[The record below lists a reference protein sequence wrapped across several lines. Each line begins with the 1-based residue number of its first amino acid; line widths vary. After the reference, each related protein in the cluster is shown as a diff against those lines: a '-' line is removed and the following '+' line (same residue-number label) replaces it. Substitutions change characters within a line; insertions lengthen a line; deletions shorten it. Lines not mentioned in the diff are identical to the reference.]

1 MSSAAAKILSDT
13 MQALNVNDSE
23 VEANPLPPAVKN
35 RVDALETLHLAAGE
49 IDSGLKKERIAIEKR
64 RNALKTPIYQN
75 RAKIISG
82 EVEPE
87 TNAELGS
94 EGEKGIPE
102 FWFTCLVNHPATTQL
117 VAETDEEALGF
128 LKDVTCE
135 YNEDFTSFRLDF
147 SFAENPFF
155 SNAILSKTY
164 VLSPDI
170 LDNQPS
176 VEEVT
181 GTPIEWKESKNL
193 CVKETKKKMKAK
205 SGKNKG
211 QVKIKTT
218 SEPVASFFHYFAD
231 PSTAEEDEEEEEDG
245 EEENEDGGPE
255 VGDGDD
261 AGEEENGEENDGEDD
276 ELVEEAE
283 EDDDDG
289 IIMPMEVDDSDD
301 DEIEALVKSAALSD
315 DDDEGSDGGSV
326 EDVLTEKSAKKL
338 RTTTE
343 DDDEDE
349 DESTS
354 AGNTRVGGGIFGIGA
369 SSMSSQSSTKSSMF
383 QWDDFTPAVVV
394 PPTVSEGAEDGESE
408 DEDAEGD
415 RIGRGKRV
423 RQKATDQRNQ
433 EQEIRRRE
441 TALADGSLVPESAED
456 FDRLLL
462 AQPSSSLLWIRYMSF
477 HLLNAD
483 VDAARAVGERALR
496 TIGFREEEEK
506 YNVWLALLNL
516 EYKFGTMESLEA
528 LFKRAI
534 AESRAKY
541 LHLHLAEQYE
551 KAGDKSGAE
560 AMFERTLKRFKKS
573 KKVWMAYQAF
583 RLRMGDSA
591 AAKALLARSLQS
603 LERHK
608 HLAVLSKYASTEFDI
623 GSISRGREVFEEMVR
638 NYPKKTDIWHVY
650 VDKEVKSGNV
660 VQARKLFE
668 RMSGLKTNS
677 KNMQTIFKK
686 HLAFEL
692 KYGDEESQTA
702 VKERA
707 REYVEKLL

>member
-231 PSTAEEDEEEEEDG
+231 PSTAEEDEEEEEKAEDEKENPFRLNIEDDCSVGINIREDLIPDAIKWFTGEAVDEDDYEFGDEDG
-245 EEENEDGGPE
+245 EEE
-255 VGDGDD
+255 
-261 AGEEENGEENDGEDD
+261 EEG
-276 ELVEEAE
+276 
-283 EDDDDG
+283 
-289 IIMPMEVDDSDD
+289 
-301 DEIEALVKSAALSD
+301 
-315 DDDEGSDGGSV
+315 
-326 EDVLTEKSAKKL
+326 
-338 RTTTE
+338 
-343 DDDEDE
+343 DDEDE
-349 DESTS
+349 D
-354 AGNTRVGGGIFGIGA
+354 
-369 SSMSSQSSTKSSMF
+369 
-383 QWDDFTPAVVV
+383 D
-394 PPTVSEGAEDGESE
+394 
-408 DEDAEGD
+408 
-415 RIGRGKRV
+415 
-423 RQKATDQRNQ
+423 
-433 EQEIRRRE
+433 
-441 TALADGSLVPESAED
+441 
-456 FDRLLL
+456 
-462 AQPSSSLLWIRYMSF
+462 
-477 HLLNAD
+477 
-483 VDAARAVGERALR
+483 
-496 TIGFREEEEK
+496 EEEEDIRPK
-506 YNVWLALLNL
+506 KSAS
-516 EYKFGTMESLEA
+516 KGG
-528 LFKRAI
+528 K
-534 AESRAKY
+534 
-541 LHLHLAEQYE
+541 
-551 KAGDKSGAE
+551 KAVGPGFAGASGAE
-560 AMFERTLKRFKKS
+560 
-573 KKVWMAYQAF
+573 
-583 RLRMGDSA
+583 G
-591 AAKALLARSLQS
+591 
-603 LERHK
+603 
-608 HLAVLSKYASTEFDI
+608 
-623 GSISRGREVFEEMVR
+623 G
-638 NYPKKTDIWHVY
+638 
-650 VDKEVKSGNV
+650 
-660 VQARKLFE
+660 
-668 RMSGLKTNS
+668 
-677 KNMQTIFKK
+677 
-686 HLAFEL
+686 
-692 KYGDEESQTA
+692 
-702 VKERA
+702 
-707 REYVEKLL
+707 EKPECKQN